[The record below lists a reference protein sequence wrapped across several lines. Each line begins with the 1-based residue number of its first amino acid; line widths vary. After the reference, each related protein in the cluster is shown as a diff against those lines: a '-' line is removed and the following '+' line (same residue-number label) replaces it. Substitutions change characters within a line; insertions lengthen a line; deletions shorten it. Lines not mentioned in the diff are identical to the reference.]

1 MVLICTP
8 HSRIAGC
15 GSLQGIP
22 HMWTAFSTFLLMI
35 GMVDH
40 EFVRK
45 YCAQCVVCIQVNAT
59 VVVAIIVGLPAA

>member
-22 HMWTAFSTFLLMI
+22 RMWMAFSTFLLMI

-45 YCAQCVVCIQVNAT
+45 YCAQCARGVQRSLHVRVYVSAHE
-59 VVVAIIVGLPAA
+59 GF